1 MNTLSEALRELM
13 DRQKM
18 TGARLAEEIGIS
30 GTSVSQILTGKTRPR
45 QVTLSRMMKR
55 LCENPRDEQVLLSAY
70 ESLSGE
76 NVPVSPVVDD
86 EANAATEEARVRRFM
101 EMKAQSIAFKRSVAR
116 ELDKAGIEFTADYCK
131 GAISTDF
138 LIEAN
143 GQRIALECRFNV
155 QRDLDR
161 AVITAKV
168 LREALVC
175 DTVITVTP
183 FDISDTAP
191 ADTGFVTATPSDAIE
206 LMRKALRG

>member
-1 MNTLSEALRELM
+1 M

-86 EANAATEEARVRRFM
+86 EANAATEEARVKRFL
-101 EMKAQSIAFKRSVAR
+101 EVKTQSILFKRSVRR
-116 ELDKAGIEFTADYCK
+116 ELAKAGIEFTADYCK

-191 ADTGFVTATPSDAIE
+191 KVSGFVTATPSDAIE